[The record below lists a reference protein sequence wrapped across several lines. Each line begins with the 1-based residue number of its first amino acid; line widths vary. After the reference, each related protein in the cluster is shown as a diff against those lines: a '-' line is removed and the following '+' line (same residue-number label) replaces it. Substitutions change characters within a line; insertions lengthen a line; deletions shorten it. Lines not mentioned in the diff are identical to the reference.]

1 MSYFKYNLKLTDG
14 QKQKLLQS
22 YQKRVPLTLRLK
34 NNQLSGNDEVFLT
47 KTQVNRIE
55 KSKRGGTGTDIKI
68 SQAGIRKQEGC
79 SIISS
84 LMPMMS
90 MVGAMALPW
99 LSKAAAP
106 LVTGALSGL
115 SSLGVNK
122 LFGNGIFSIP
132 QNKVNKLIQYKDYL
146 TTPQKKQIV
155 DALQTGSGIDQFKVT
170 KKQFHGSGLGMLL
183 ALIGVPRLINA
194 LTGKGLQV
202 GPSGFR
208 SRRNVYVPRPTPP
221 KKPRSTPKSK
231 GGLVLPYQPPPFIG
245 TWEAPVGMGVKKPKK
260 KKRLRRKKGDGLLL
274 GKKQSIQWHSTPRSP
289 SIRFINKALSN
300 IDILDWVDKL
310 GIKHFRGVYSRD
322 NLPAKMNKKECG
334 IINLDSQIG
343 PGTHWV
349 CYRNIDKYC
358 EYFDSFGLPMPEE
371 VLTYLS
377 TGGKQIIYSRDEIQE
392 RNSVLC
398 GYWCLYF
405 LYERQRGISFL
416 NTIHNP
422 QFNPVDH
429 RVSHNFLMNNF
440 KAL

>member
-55 KSKRGGTGTDIKI
+55 KSKRDGTGTDIKI
-68 SQAGIRKQEGC
+68 SQAGIRKQEGG

-90 MVGAMALPW
+90 KVGAMALPW

-106 LVTGALSGL
+106 LVTGSLSGL

-132 QNKVNKLIQYKDYL
+132 QNKVDKLIQYKDYL
-146 TTPQKKQIV
+146 TTPQKKQIL
-155 DALQTGSGIDQFKVT
+155 DALQTGSDIDQFKVT

-183 ALIGVPRLINA
+183 ASIGVPMLINA

-208 SRRNVYVPRPTPP
+208 SRRNVYVPRSTSP

-231 GGLVLPYQPPPFIG
+231 GGLVLPYQTPPFIG
-245 TWEAPVGMGVKKPKK
+245 TWADYGKGL
-260 KKRLRRKKGDGLLL
+260 KKRNVHERKRE
-274 GKKQSIQWHSTPRSP
+274 T
-289 SIRFINKALSN
+289 
-300 IDILDWVDKL
+300 
-310 GIKHFRGVYSRD
+310 
-322 NLPAKMNKKECG
+322 
-334 IINLDSQIG
+334 
-343 PGTHWV
+343 V
-349 CYRNIDKYC
+349 C
-358 EYFDSFGLPMPEE
+358 F
-371 VLTYLS
+371 
-377 TGGKQIIYSRDEIQE
+377 
-392 RNSVLC
+392 
-398 GYWCLYF
+398 
-405 LYERQRGISFL
+405 
-416 NTIHNP
+416 
-422 QFNPVDH
+422 
-429 RVSHNFLMNNF
+429 
-440 KAL
+440 

>member
-1 MSYFKYNLKLTDG
+1 MWD
-14 QKQKLLQS
+14 
-22 YQKRVPLTLRLK
+22 V
-34 NNQLSGNDEVFLT
+34 VFLT

-55 KSKRGGTGTDIKI
+55 KSKRYGTGTDIKI
-68 SQAGIRKQEGC
+68 SQAGIRKQEGG

-84 LMPMMS
+84 LIPMMS
-90 MVGAMALPW
+90 KVGAMALPW
-99 LSKAAAP
+99 LSKAGAP
-106 LVTGALSGL
+106 LATGALSGL

-122 LFGNGIFSIP
+122 LFGSGLFSVP
-132 QNKVNKLIQYKDYL
+132 QDEVDKLVQYKDYL
-146 TTPQKKQIV
+146 TTAQKKQIV
-155 DALQTGSGIDQFKVT
+155 SALQSGAGIPRFRLT
-170 KKQFHGSGLGMLL
+170 KSQHGGVLGTLL
-183 ALIGVPRLINA
+183 ASIGVPLLLNA

-202 GPSGFR
+202 DGPSGAR

-231 GGLVLPYQPPPFIG
+231 GGLVLPYQTPPFIG
-245 TWEAPVGMGVKKPKK
+245 TWADYRKGVKKKK
-260 KKRLRRKKGDGLLL
+260 ATKEKGRR
-274 GKKQSIQWHSTPRSP
+274 STPRKRQPVQRYTTIRSS

-300 IDILDWVDKL
+300 IDILDWVNKL
-310 GIKHFRGVYSRD
+310 GIKQFRGVYSRD

-377 TGGKQIIYSRDEIQE
+377 TGGKQIIYSHDEIQE

-405 LYERQRGISFL
+405 LHERQRGISFL

-422 QFNPVDH
+422 QFNPEDQSVN
-429 RVSHNFLMNNF
+429 HNFLINYF

>member
-1 MSYFKYNLKLTDG
+1 M
-14 QKQKLLQS
+14 
-22 YQKRVPLTLRLK
+22 
-34 NNQLSGNDEVFLT
+34 VFLT

-55 KSKRGGTGTDIKI
+55 KSKRDGTGTDIKI
-68 SQAGIRKQEGC
+68 SQAGIRKQEGG

-90 MVGAMALPW
+90 KVGAMALPW

-106 LVTGALSGL
+106 LATGALSGL

-122 LFGNGIFSIP
+122 LFGSGLFSVP
-132 QNKVNKLIQYKDYL
+132 QDKVDKLVQYKDYL
-146 TTPQKKQIV
+146 TTAQKKQIV
-155 DALQTGSGIDQFKVT
+155 SALQSGAGIPRFRLT
-170 KKQFHGSGLGMLL
+170 KSQHVGFLGTLL
-183 ALIGVPRLINA
+183 ASIGVPLLLNA
-194 LTGKGLQV
+194 LTGKGLRV
-202 GPSGFR
+202 DGPSGSR

-231 GGLVLPYQPPPFIG
+231 GGLVLPYQTPPFIG
-245 TWEAPVGMGVKKPKK
+245 TWADYGKGLKKTSTNEKG
-260 KKRLRRKKGDGLLL
+260 RR
-274 GKKQSIQWHSTPRSP
+274 STPRKRQSVQRYTTIRSS

-300 IDILDWVDKL
+300 IDILDWVNKL

-349 CYRNIDKYC
+349 CYRNIDRYC

-377 TGGKQIIYSRDEIQE
+377 TGGKQIIYSHDEIQE

-422 QFNPVDH
+422 QFNPVDQS
-429 RVSHNFLMNNF
+429 VNHNFLINYF

>member
-34 NNQLSGNDEVFLT
+34 HSQLTGNDVVFLT

-55 KSKRGGTGTDIKI
+55 KSKRDGTGTDIKI
-68 SQAGIRKQEGC
+68 SQAGIRKQEGG

-84 LMPMMS
+84 LIPMMS
-90 MVGAMALPW
+90 KVGAMALPW

-106 LVTGALSGL
+106 LATGALSGL

-122 LFGNGIFSIP
+122 LFGSGLFSVP
-132 QNKVNKLIQYKDYL
+132 QDKVDKLVQYKDYL
-146 TTPQKKQIV
+146 ITAQKKQIV
-155 DALQTGSGIDQFKVT
+155 SALRSGAGIPRFRLT
-170 KKQFHGSGLGMLL
+170 KSQHGGFLGTVL
-183 ALIGVPRLINA
+183 ASIGVPLLLNA

-202 GPSGFR
+202 DGPSGSR
-208 SRRNVYVPRPTPP
+208 SRRNVYVPR
-221 KKPRSTPKSK
+221 STPKPK
-231 GGLVLPYQPPPFIG
+231 GGLVLPYQTPPFIG
-245 TWEAPVGMGVKKPKK
+245 TWADYGKGLKKTSTKEK
-260 KKRLRRKKGDGLLL
+260 GRR
-274 GKKQSIQWHSTPRSP
+274 STPRKRQPVQRYTTIRSS

-300 IDILDWVDKL
+300 IDILDWVNKL
-310 GIKHFRGVYSRD
+310 GIKQFRGVYSRD

-349 CYRNIDKYC
+349 FYRNIDKYC

-377 TGGKQIIYSRDEIQE
+377 TGGKQIIYSYDEIQE

-405 LYERQRGISFL
+405 SYERQRGISFL

-422 QFNPVDH
+422 QFNPEDQSVN
-429 RVSHNFLMNNF
+429 HNFLINYF
-440 KAL
+440 TEF